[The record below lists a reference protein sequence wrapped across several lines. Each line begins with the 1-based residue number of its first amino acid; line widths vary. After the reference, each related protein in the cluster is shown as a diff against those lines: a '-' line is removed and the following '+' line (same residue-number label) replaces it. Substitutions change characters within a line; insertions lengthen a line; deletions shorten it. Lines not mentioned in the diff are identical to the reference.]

1 MGHVRW
7 NLEEYLAAHDLTRY
21 RLAQELP
28 GNTNSWLTTLYR
40 MSDPKRL
47 DLATLATII
56 ATLRELTKLDVTV
69 SDLLSY
75 ENEDSTPPAGQ
86 GTTPNPEIDTPHRK
100 E

>member
-7 NLEEYLAAHDLTRY
+7 NLEEYLEAHDLTRY

-47 DLATLATII
+47 DLATLAAII
-56 ATLRELTKLDVTV
+56 ATLRRLTDLDVTV

-75 ENEDSTPPAGQ
+75 ENGDSTPPAGQ
-86 GTTPNPEIDTPHRK
+86 EETPDPKSDTPLRK
-100 E
+100 G